1 MDECKPRLIRAGLP
15 QTGDTRKSAIFLVL
29 LMFIS
34 VAQPVSADTSISRD
48 DFEVLDAL
56 MDTLSMRTENGEA
69 EIAVSSAESALS
81 AVDAAARPVGNDDP
95 LTVANT
101 FLDNVSMRDSS
112 PYEVDH
118 PRPYEFLMDSSTQP
132 EGFPDNLFDTL
143 FSTAAL
149 GDGNILAIG
158 INTYA
163 VYVNFTSRNNG
174 PSYEAWERGTFT
186 GDLVVDG
193 ALNCCFE
200 NFIDIDGDGSDDLIV
215 ALTIEDILTP
225 GEGFGVETS
234 PDPVTG
240 LLPVIDKLWIKPTF
254 QWKVEAVDLSDPIW
268 DSLEHLEVSLM
279 KGLAFDITL
288 DDSESYGIVVDTKF
302 TQPPYR
308 FTLGIGIEKIEFDV
322 SAQNIGNLLLSTLI
336 NSLNSSDLALT
347 SISAPY
353 SVQISNPDDPNPNNN
368 RKQTDCEDPGF
379 FDPIADNI
387 AESDEHKCG
396 FGIGVGFIRFDGD
409 GGGSAAPVLEM
420 SYLDAGFHP
429 EVGETTLPSEVDIT
443 IRNDNLGEN
452 TFDTIEIYSDIG
464 ADVYLHYFEDRSNV
478 NEGDSEFGNITDARA
493 WIHGLPAGNM
503 PPEEINSIFTMLG
516 EAPGSSNLPGEIPSR
531 LSWII
536 GIKNFSG
543 DNTGNIDDPTLP
555 VNPTEAPNTLILIAG
570 TEKIDRLEYKSTF
583 KRGGYNTDASSLFI
597 EIEQVPE
604 VIVIEGSFLVSPT
617 GIDRVNFDNP
627 NLNSLAQI
635 LDNALLSVI
644 EVVLD
649 IGEIVNTLPDS
660 IISTAGSSGGVLELH
675 CFNQVKS
682 NIGGTPR
689 TSQEIDSISFA
700 FSSNDHPWIPETD
713 HILISQDSSIDLI
726 DGRQGPVEPLVPV
739 AISMRVAGISD
750 VTYSYNPD
758 INIRQIVVEGD
769 NGGPLLMGHIKHE
782 GTDLTSAITQ
792 SALFSNRPSYLKIIQ
807 TSEDLTYEASATI
820 ESITYGGKSPSQQ
833 NAIKLNGLPTNFGL
847 ILGDTIGYSANQ
859 ALDSIQIQLSNAT
872 NPVTMDGDHFRF
884 WVDQDN
890 AEACM
895 SLQISDVLSLKRFS
909 PQVPNA
915 TGPEGNSE
923 IEMIRTQSSPFRI
936 LLEDISNYEDDFI
949 GMNGRIALDPLPSNI
964 TLAFPS
970 GVDSTG
976 IELPNF
982 DEGEGVEALSFFL
995 GDLVDFGSTVNDV
1008 IYDFTK
1014 DLVGSEGDEEDFAI
1028 GVDLLTGESF
1038 NLSVDVKKGNNFD
1051 DNPDWAHGISMNV
1064 FEASKLEFNLS
1075 RMPTYTQSTKAIV
1088 DAALTDY
1095 KVDSNEREAIDNALQ
1110 EANITQFGD
1119 LLDALEDG
1127 VIYDFEMKTLNI
1139 TQLENLGITWNF
1151 KRSWHNRIWL
1161 PQLPA
1166 GQITIDYDFRMVGEI
1181 PTYEIDMYMS
1191 QWKPLREQL
1200 TIEVNGIEGRD
1211 MDLVI
1216 NGLDTTKPND
1226 VSANAVFFTQ
1236 DNLTVPRFTVNMD
1249 YDLGS
1254 KLDSVHAIFIDRIEN
1269 TRVETLIDEVPQ
1281 SMDFSATIGDI
1292 FIIDL
1297 AVPEN
1302 YMTEDKISIDK
1313 LMIQQL
1319 RFVDGFWWPATV
1331 FMRNLP
1337 GIMSL
1342 SAVPDGNFNIREDTS
1357 FQGMMTL
1364 DYTSNAE
1371 NMDLYLEAAGRAVDY
1386 RGDILMIAQGLPSTF
1401 KVETTE
1407 DWGVRMA
1414 SSGDG
1419 VESLYMKQTN
1429 MPAMPGMMVNRV
1441 ELIGQDL
1448 KSATIHVHRGPYEYP
1463 VIILDDI
1470 TEGRIVASAQVTTQP
1485 GYYVDIFG
1493 DREFDG
1499 RAVMLDTQM
1508 TGPLPTASS
1517 LGINGVVSDL
1527 SVIGTLTGGA
1537 VETRH
1542 VLLVEPMTSMIAST
1556 LAMLG

>member
-15 QTGDTRKSAIFLVL
+15 QTGDSRKSAVFLVL

-56 MDTLSMRTENGEA
+56 METLSMRTENGEA
-69 EIAVSSAESALS
+69 EVAVSSAESALS
-81 AVDAAARPVGNDDP
+81 AVDAVARPVGNDDP

-101 FLDNVSMRDSS
+101 FLDNVSMRDAS
-112 PYEVDH
+112 PYEPDH

-132 EGFPDNLFDTL
+132 DGFPDNLFDTL

-163 VYVNFTSRNNG
+163 VYVNFSSRNNG
-174 PSYEAWERGTFT
+174 PSYEAWESGTFT
-186 GDLVVDG
+186 GDLFVG
-193 ALNCCFE
+193 GQLALFDNY
-200 NFIDIDGDGSDDLIV
+200 IDIDGDGSDDLIV
-215 ALTIEDILTP
+215 ALTIEDIINE
-225 GEGFGVETS
+225 GGGFGVETS
-234 PDPVTG
+234 PDPITG
-240 LLPVIDKLWIKPTF
+240 LFPVIDKLWIKPTF
-254 QWKVEAVDLSDPIW
+254 QWKVEAVDLTDPIW

-288 DDSESYGIVVDTKF
+288 DDSESYGIVIDTRF

-308 FTLGIGIEKIEFDV
+308 FTLGIGIDKIEFDV
-322 SAQNIGNLLLSTLI
+322 SADNILNLLISTFI

-347 SISAPY
+347 SISAPFT
-353 SVQISNPDDPNPNNN
+353 VQISNPNEPGSTL
-368 RKQTDCEDPGF
+368 QTDCEDPGY
-379 FDPIADNI
+379 FDPFADNI
-387 AESDEHKCG
+387 ADSYEHKCG
-396 FGIGVGFIRFDGD
+396 FGVGVGFIRFDGD

-429 EVGETTLPSEVDIT
+429 EDGETTLPSEVDIT
-443 IRNDNLGEN
+443 IRNDNIGEN
-452 TFDTIEIYSDIG
+452 TFDTVEIFSDLG
-464 ADVYLHYFEDRSNV
+464 SNVYLHYFEDRSNV
-478 NEGDSEFGNITDARA
+478 TEGDSNFGNTTDARV
-493 WIHGLPAGNM
+493 WIHGLPSGSM

-516 EAPGSSNLPGEIPSR
+516 EAPGSANLPGEVPSR

-536 GIKNFSG
+536 GIKNFTG

-555 VNPTEAPNTLILIAG
+555 VNPVDPPNTLIIIAG

-583 KRGGYNTDASSLFI
+583 KRGGYNNDASSLQI
-597 EIEQVPE
+597 ELEQVPK
-604 VIVIEGSFLVSPT
+604 VIVVEGSFLVSPT

-627 NLNSLAQI
+627 NLNSIAQI
-635 LDNALLSVI
+635 LDNALLSVV

-649 IGEIVNTLPDS
+649 IGEIVNSLPDS

-675 CFNQVKS
+675 CFNQVKA

-689 TSQEIDSISFA
+689 VSEEIGRITFA
-700 FSSNDHPWIPETD
+700 FSSNDHPWIPDTD
-713 HILISQDSSIDLI
+713 HILISQDSLIDLV
-726 DGRQGPVEPLVPV
+726 DGKAGPVEPLVTV
-739 AISMRVAGISD
+739 AMSMRVAGISD
-750 VTYSYNPD
+750 VTHSYDPD
-758 INIRQIVVEGD
+758 TNIRQLIVEGD
-769 NGGPLLMGHIKHE
+769 NGGPLLMGHVKHE
-782 GTDLTSAITQ
+782 GADLSSAITQ

-807 TSEDLTYEASATI
+807 TSEELTYEASSTI
-820 ESITYGGKSPSQQ
+820 SSITYGGKSPTQQ
-833 NAIKLNGLPTNFGL
+833 NAIKLNGLPSSFGL
-847 ILGDTIGYSANQ
+847 VLGDTLGYSANQ

-890 AEACM
+890 SEACM
-895 SLQISDVLSLKRFS
+895 SLQISNVLSLKRFS
-909 PQVPNA
+909 PQTPNA
-915 TGPEGNSE
+915 TGPEGNSQ

-936 LLEDISNYEDDFI
+936 LLEDISNYDDDFV
-949 GMNGRIALDPLPSNI
+949 GMNGRIALDPLPSNL

-970 GVDSTG
+970 GVDSSG
-976 IELPNF
+976 LELPSF

-995 GDLVDFGSTVNDV
+995 GDLVEFGSTVNDV

-1014 DLVGSEGDEEDFAI
+1014 DLVGSDGDEEDFAI
-1028 GVDLLTGESF
+1028 GLDLLTGESF

-1051 DNPDWAHGISMNV
+1051 DGPDWAHGISMNV
-1064 FEASKLEFNLS
+1064 FEATLVEFNLS
-1075 RMPTYTQSTKAIV
+1075 RMTTYTQSTKAIV
-1088 DAALTDY
+1088 DAALIDY
-1095 KVDSNEREAIDNALQ
+1095 KIDETEREAINNAFL
-1110 EANITQFGD
+1110 EVNMTQFEG
-1119 LLDALEDG
+1119 LLIALEDG
-1127 VIYDFEMKTLNI
+1127 VIYDFEMKELNV
-1139 TQLENLGITWNF
+1139 TQLENLGITLKF
-1151 KRSWHNRIWL
+1151 RRSWHNKIWL

-1166 GQITIDYDFRMVGEI
+1166 GQINIDYDFRMIDQI

-1191 QWKPLREQL
+1191 QWKPLREQF

-1216 NGLDTTKPND
+1216 DGLDTTKPND

-1254 KLDSVHAIFIDRIEN
+1254 KLDSVHAIFIDRIEK

-1297 AVPEN
+1297 EVPDRF
-1302 YMTEDKISIDK
+1302 MTESKTPIDK

-1342 SAVPDGNFNIREDTS
+1342 SAVPDDNFNIREDTS

-1386 RGDILMIAQGLPSTF
+1386 RGDVLMIAQGLPSTF
-1401 KVETTE
+1401 KVDTTD
-1407 DWGVRMA
+1407 DWGVSVA

-1419 VESLYMKQTN
+1419 VQSLYMKQTN
-1429 MPAMPGMMVNRV
+1429 MPVRPGVTVNRI

-1470 TEGRIVASAQVTTQP
+1470 TDGRIVASAQVTTQP
-1485 GYYVDIFG
+1485 GYYLDIFG
-1493 DREFDG
+1493 DKEFDG

-1517 LGINGVVSDL
+1517 IGINGVVSDL
-1527 SVIGTLTGGA
+1527 SVVGTLTGGV

-1542 VLLVEPMTSMIAST
+1542 ILLVEPMTSIIAST

>member
-15 QTGDTRKSAIFLVL
+15 QTGDSRKSAVFLVL

-34 VAQPVSADTSISRD
+34 IAQPVSADTSISRD
-48 DFEVLDAL
+48 DFDVLDAL
-56 MDTLSMRTENGEA
+56 METLSMRTENGEA

-81 AVDAAARPVGNDDP
+81 AVDAAARPVGENDP
-95 LTVANT
+95 LTVANK

-112 PYEVDH
+112 PYEPDH

-132 EGFPDNLFDTL
+132 EGFPDNLFETL

-149 GDGNILAIG
+149 GDGNLLAIG

-186 GDLVVDG
+186 GELFVGTELVLF
-193 ALNCCFE
+193 ANY
-200 NFIDIDGDGSDDLIV
+200 IDIDGDGSDDLSV
-215 ALTIEDILTP
+215 ALTIEGIIDQ
-225 GEGFGVETS
+225 GDGWGVETNG
-234 PDPVTG
+234 G
-240 LLPVIDKLWIKPTF
+240 LIPVIEKLWINPTF
-254 QWKVEAVDLSDPIW
+254 QWEVKALDLTDPIW
-268 DSLEHLEVSLM
+268 DSLENLQVSLM

-288 DDSESYGIVVDTKF
+288 DDSESYGIVIDTRF
-302 TQPPYR
+302 TQAPYE
-308 FTLGIGIEKIEFDV
+308 FTLGIGIERIEFDV
-322 SAQNIGNLLLSTLI
+322 TAQNLLGLLLSTFV
-336 NSLNSSDLALT
+336 NTLNSSDLALT

-353 SVQISNPDDPNPNNN
+353 SVQISNKNEPGTTD
-368 RKQTDCEDPGF
+368 QTDCEDPGYY
-379 FDPIADNI
+379 DPVADNL
-387 AESDEHKCG
+387 ADSDDHKCG
-396 FGIGVGFIRFDGD
+396 FGIGVGFIRFAGD
-409 GGGSAAPVLEM
+409 GGGSSAPVLEM

-429 EVGETTLPSEVDIT
+429 EIGETTIPSEVDIT

-452 TFDTIEIYSDIG
+452 TFDTVEIFSDTG

-478 NEGDSEFGNITDARA
+478 SEGESSYGNTTDARV
-493 WIHGLPAGNM
+493 WIHGLPAGSM
-503 PPEEINSIFTMLG
+503 PTEEIGSIFTMLG

-536 GIKNFSG
+536 GIKNFTG

-555 VNPTEAPNTLILIAG
+555 VNPVDAPNTLIVIAG

-583 KRGGYNTDASSLFI
+583 KRGGYTNDASSLQI

-627 NLNSLAQI
+627 NLNSIAQI
-635 LDNALLSVI
+635 LDNALLSII

-675 CFNQVKS
+675 CFSQVKS

-689 TSQEIDSISFA
+689 QSQEIERITFA
-700 FSSNDHPWIPETD
+700 FSSNDHPWIPDTD
-713 HILISQDSSIDLI
+713 HILISQDNSIDLI
-726 DGRQGPVEPLVPV
+726 DGKEGAVEPLVPV
-739 AISMRVAGISD
+739 ALSIRVAGISD
-750 VTYSYNPD
+750 VTHSYDPD
-758 INIRQIVVEGD
+758 ANIRQIVVKGD
-769 NGGPLLMGHIKHE
+769 NGGPLLMGHIKHD
-782 GTDLTSAITQ
+782 GADLSSAITQ

-807 TSEDLTYEASATI
+807 TSEDLTYEASSTI
-820 ESITYGGKSPSQQ
+820 QSITYGGKSPSQQ
-833 NAIKLNGLPTNFGL
+833 NTIKLNGLPTNFGL
-847 ILGDTIGYSANQ
+847 VLGDTLGYSANQ

-890 AEACM
+890 SEACM

-909 PQVPNA
+909 PQIPNA
-915 TGPEGNSE
+915 TGPEGNSQ

-936 LLEDISNYEDDFI
+936 LLEDISNYDDDFI
-949 GMNGRIALDPLPSNI
+949 GMNGRVALDPLPSNI

-970 GVDSTG
+970 GVDSSG
-976 IELPNF
+976 LELPSF

-1028 GVDLLTGESF
+1028 GLNLLTGESF

-1095 KVDSNEREAIDNALQ
+1095 KVDTNEREAIDNALQ

-1127 VIYDFEMKTLNI
+1127 VIYDFEMKTLNV
-1139 TQLENLGITWNF
+1139 TQLENLGITWKF

-1181 PTYEIDMYMS
+1181 PTYEVDMYMS

-1211 MDLVI
+1211 MDLV
-1216 NGLDTTKPND
+1216 
-1226 VSANAVFFTQ
+1226 
-1236 DNLTVPRFTVNMD
+1236 
-1249 YDLGS
+1249 
-1254 KLDSVHAIFIDRIEN
+1254 
-1269 TRVETLIDEVPQ
+1269 
-1281 SMDFSATIGDI
+1281 
-1292 FIIDL
+1292 
-1297 AVPEN
+1297 
-1302 YMTEDKISIDK
+1302 
-1313 LMIQQL
+1313 
-1319 RFVDGFWWPATV
+1319 
-1331 FMRNLP
+1331 
-1337 GIMSL
+1337 
-1342 SAVPDGNFNIREDTS
+1342 
-1357 FQGMMTL
+1357 
-1364 DYTSNAE
+1364 
-1371 NMDLYLEAAGRAVDY
+1371 
-1386 RGDILMIAQGLPSTF
+1386 
-1401 KVETTE
+1401 
-1407 DWGVRMA
+1407 
-1414 SSGDG
+1414 
-1419 VESLYMKQTN
+1419 
-1429 MPAMPGMMVNRV
+1429 
-1441 ELIGQDL
+1441 
-1448 KSATIHVHRGPYEYP
+1448 
-1463 VIILDDI
+1463 
-1470 TEGRIVASAQVTTQP
+1470 
-1485 GYYVDIFG
+1485 
-1493 DREFDG
+1493 
-1499 RAVMLDTQM
+1499 
-1508 TGPLPTASS
+1508 
-1517 LGINGVVSDL
+1517 
-1527 SVIGTLTGGA
+1527 
-1537 VETRH
+1537 
-1542 VLLVEPMTSMIAST
+1542 
-1556 LAMLG
+1556 

>member
-1 MDECKPRLIRAGLP
+1 MDESKPRLIRPGLP
-15 QTGDTRKSAIFLVL
+15 QTGDSRKSAVFLIL

-34 VAQPVSADTSISRD
+34 IAQPVSADTSISRD
-48 DFEVLDAL
+48 DFDVLDAL
-56 MDTLSMRTENGEA
+56 METMAKRTDNGEA
-69 EIAVSSAESALS
+69 EIADSSAESALS
-81 AVDAAARPVGNDDP
+81 AVDAAARPVGNNDP

-112 PYEVDH
+112 PYLADH

-193 ALNCCFE
+193 GLNCCFE

-240 LLPVIDKLWIKPTF
+240 ILPVIDKLWIKPIF
-254 QWKVEAVDLSDPIW
+254 QWKVEAVDLTDPIW
-268 DSLEHLEVSLM
+268 DSLENLQVSLM

-288 DDSESYGIVVDTKF
+288 DDSESYGIVIDTRF
-302 TQPPYR
+302 TQAPYQ
-308 FTLGIGIEKIEFDV
+308 FTLGVGIEKIEFDV
-322 SAQNIGNLLLSTLI
+322 SAQNIGNLLLSTFI

-353 SVQISNPDDPNPNNN
+353 SVQISNKNAPGSND
-368 RKQTDCEDPGF
+368 QTDCEDPGY
-379 FDPIADNI
+379 FDPVADNI
-387 AESDEHKCG
+387 AESDVHKCG

-409 GGGSAAPVLEM
+409 GGSSSAPVLEM

-429 EVGETTLPSEVDIT
+429 EVGETTIPSEVDIT

-452 TFDTIEIYSDIG
+452 TFDTIEIFSDTG

-478 NEGDSEFGNITDARA
+478 SEGDSDYGNITDARV
-493 WIHGLPAGNM
+493 WIHGLPSGSM
-503 PPEEINSIFTMLG
+503 PAEEINSIFTMLG
-516 EAPGSSNLPGEIPSR
+516 EAPGSSNLPGEVPSR

-536 GIKNFSG
+536 GIKNFTG

-555 VNPTEAPNTLILIAG
+555 INPVDAPNTLIVIAG

-583 KRGGYNTDASSLFI
+583 KRGGFDNDASSLLI
-597 EIEQVPE
+597 EVEQVPE
-604 VIVIEGSFLVSPT
+604 VIIIEGSFLVSPT

-627 NLNSLAQI
+627 NLNSIAQI
-635 LDNALLSVI
+635 LDNALLSIV

-660 IISTAGSSGGVLELH
+660 IISTAGSSGGVLALH
-675 CFNQVKS
+675 CFTQVKS

-689 TSQEIDSISFA
+689 DSQEIGRITFA
-700 FSSNDHPWIPETD
+700 FSSNDHPWIPDTD
-713 HILISQDSSIDLI
+713 HILISQDSSIGLI
-726 DGRQGPVEPLVPV
+726 NGKAGAVEPLVPV
-739 AISMRVAGISD
+739 ALSMRVAGISD
-750 VTYSYNPD
+750 VTHTYDPD
-758 INIRQIVVEGD
+758 ANIRQIVVEGT
-769 NGGPLLMGHIKHE
+769 NGGPLLIGHIEHD
-782 GTDLTSAITQ
+782 GLNLASAITQ
-792 SALFSNRPSYLKIIQ
+792 SALFSNRPSYLQIIQ
-807 TSEDLTYEASATI
+807 TSEDLTYQASSTI
-820 ESITYGGKSPSQQ
+820 QSITYGGKSPSQQ
-833 NAIKLNGLPTNFGL
+833 NAIKLNGLPSSFGL
-847 ILGDTIGYSANQ
+847 VLGDTLGYSANQ
-859 ALDSIQIQLSNAT
+859 ALESIQIQLSNAST
-872 NPVTMDGDHFRF
+872 PVTMDGDHFRF
-884 WVDQDN
+884 KVDADTS
-890 AEACM
+890 EACM

-909 PQVPNA
+909 PQEPNA
-915 TGPEGNSE
+915 TGPEGNSQ

-936 LLEDISNYEDDFI
+936 LLEDNSNYEDDFL

-970 GVDSTG
+970 GVDSSG
-976 IELPNF
+976 IELPSF
-982 DEGEGVEALSFFL
+982 DEGEGVESLSFFL
-995 GDLVDFGSTVNDV
+995 GDLVDFGSSVNDV

-1028 GVDLLTGESF
+1028 GLDLLTGESF
-1038 NLSVDVKKGNNFD
+1038 NLSVDVRKGNNFD
-1051 DNPDWAHGISMNV
+1051 DTPDWAHGISMNV
-1064 FEASKLEFNLS
+1064 FEASVLDFNLT
-1075 RMPTYTQSTKAIV
+1075 RMPTYTQSTKSVV
-1088 DAALTDY
+1088 DTALEDY
-1095 KVDSNEREAIDNALQ
+1095 KIDSNEREEIENALL
-1110 EANITQFGD
+1110 ESNITQFGD

-1127 VIYDFEMKTLNI
+1127 VVYDFEMKELNV
-1139 TQLENLGITWNF
+1139 TQLENLGITIDF
-1151 KRSWHNRIWL
+1151 RRSWHNRIWL

-1166 GQITIDYDFRMVGEI
+1166 GQITLDYDFRMVDQI

-1191 QWKPLREQL
+1191 QWRPLREQL

-1254 KLDSVHAIFIDRIEN
+1254 KLDSVHAIFIDRIEK

-1281 SMDFSATIGDI
+1281 SMDFSATIGDV

-1297 AVPEN
+1297 DVPDRF
-1302 YMTEDKISIDK
+1302 MTESKTSINK

-1319 RFVDGFWWPATV
+1319 RFVDGYWWPATA

-1337 GIMSL
+1337 GVMSL
-1342 SAVPDGNFNIREDTS
+1342 SAVPDNNFNIREDTS

-1401 KVETTE
+1401 KVDTTD
-1407 DWGVRMA
+1407 DWGVRVA

-1419 VESLYMKQTN
+1419 VKSLYIKQTN
-1429 MPAMPGMMVNRV
+1429 MPVMPGMTVNRV

-1470 TEGRIVASAQVTTQP
+1470 TDGRIVASAQVTSQP

-1493 DREFDG
+1493 EREFDG

-1527 SVIGTLTGGA
+1527 SLVGTLTGGA

-1542 VLLVEPMTSMIAST
+1542 ILLVEPMTSMIAST